1 LEEHIEAFLEALRNR
16 ALSEHTISSYA
27 FDLRDFQKF
36 AASRS
41 AGIESVDHTF
51 LRDFL
56 NHLYEK
62 KPKLQKSSVARKLAC
77 MRTFFRFLVRDGRL
91 KSNPA
96 ELITS
101 PRLPKKLP
109 SYLDEDEAAAVV
121 EMPQGSSMKDLRDRA
136 ILELL
141 YASGLR
147 VRELVGLNDESLDM
161 PQQLVRVFGKGKKQR
176 IVPFGEYA
184 ARALAAYI
192 AERNRLGVVE
202 VEDDGQIPVF
212 VSIRGRRL
220 DARDVQ
226 RLVEKTRMR
235 LPSGRR
241 LTTHTLRH
249 TFATHLLERGAD
261 LRAIQEL
268 LGHASLAT
276 TEKYTHVSLE
286 HLRAEYDKAHPKA
299 KRNSGSGKSG
309 SDW

>member
-1 LEEHIEAFLEALRNR
+1 LEEHLAAFLEALRNR
-16 ALSEHTISSYA
+16 AVSEHTLSSYES
-27 FDLRDFQKF
+27 DLRDFEQF
-36 AASRS
+36 LRSRNATIDS
-41 AGIESVDHTF
+41 IDHVF

-56 NHLYEK
+56 NRLYER
-62 KPKLQKSSVARKLAC
+62 KLQKTSVARKLAC
-77 MRTFFRFLVRDGRL
+77 LRTFFKFLVHDGRL

-96 ELITS
+96 ELISS

-109 SYLDEDEAAAVV
+109 SYLGEEEAAAVV
-121 EMPQGSSMKDLRDRA
+121 EMPQGSSLKDLRDRA

-147 VRELVGLNDESLDM
+147 VRELVGLNDENLDM

-184 ARALAAYI
+184 ARALDTYLSKRDRVGLAQT
-192 AERNRLGVVE
+192 
-202 VEDDGQIPVF
+202 EDSGHIPVF
-212 VSIRGRRL
+212 VSLRGRRL
-220 DARDVQ
+220 NARDVQ
-226 RLVEKTRMR
+226 RLVEKTRTR

-241 LTTHTLRH
+241 FTTHTLRH

-268 LGHASLAT
+268 LGHSSLAT
-276 TEKYTHVSLE
+276 TQKYTHVSLE

-299 KRNSGSGKSG
+299 RKR
-309 SDW
+309 

>member
-1 LEEHIEAFLEALRNR
+1 MQEHLAAFLEALRNR
-16 ALSEHTISSYA
+16 AVSEHTLNSYES
-27 FDLRDFQKF
+27 DLRDFEQF
-36 AASRS
+36 LRSRTAA
-41 AGIESVDHTF
+41 IDSVDHLF

-56 NHLYEK
+56 NHLYER
-62 KPKLQKSSVARKLAC
+62 KLQKTSVARKLAC
-77 MRTFFRFLVRDGRL
+77 LRTFFRFLVHDGRL

-96 ELITS
+96 ELISS

-109 SYLDEDEAAAVV
+109 SYLGEEETASVV
-121 EMPQGSSMKDLRDRA
+121 EMPEGSSLRNLRDRA
-136 ILELL
+136 TLELL

-147 VRELVGLNDESLDM
+147 VRELVGLNDENLDM

-184 ARALAAYI
+184 ARALTAYL
-192 AERNRLGVVE
+192 AERDRLGLAQA
-202 VEDDGQIPVF
+202 EDSGHIPVF
-212 VSIRGRRL
+212 VSLRGRRL
-220 DARDVQ
+220 NARDVQ
-226 RLVEKTRMR
+226 RLVEKTRTR

-241 LTTHTLRH
+241 FTPHTLRH

-268 LGHASLAT
+268 LGHSSLAT

-299 KRNSGSGKSG
+299 KQGKLKPKLPR
-309 SDW
+309 

>member
-1 LEEHIEAFLEALRNR
+1 LEEHLAAFLEALRNR
-16 ALSEHTISSYA
+16 AVSEHTLSSYES
-27 FDLRDFQKF
+27 DLRDFEHF
-36 AASRS
+36 LRSRNATIDS
-41 AGIESVDHTF
+41 IDHVF

-56 NHLYEK
+56 NRLYER
-62 KPKLQKSSVARKLAC
+62 KLQKTSVARKLAC
-77 MRTFFRFLVRDGRL
+77 LRTFFKFLVHDGRL

-96 ELITS
+96 ELISS

-109 SYLDEDEAAAVV
+109 SYLGEEEAAAVV
-121 EMPQGSSMKDLRDRA
+121 EMPQGSSLKDLRDRA

-147 VRELVGLNDESLDM
+147 VRELVGLNDENLDM

-184 ARALAAYI
+184 ARALDTYLSKRDRVGLAQT
-192 AERNRLGVVE
+192 
-202 VEDDGQIPVF
+202 EDSGHIPVF
-212 VSIRGRRL
+212 VSLRGRRL
-220 DARDVQ
+220 NARDVQ
-226 RLVEKTRMR
+226 PLVETTRTR

-241 LTTHTLRH
+241 FTTHTLRH

-268 LGHASLAT
+268 LGHSSLAT
-276 TEKYTHVSLE
+276 TQKYTHVSLE

-299 KRNSGSGKSG
+299 KK
-309 SDW
+309 